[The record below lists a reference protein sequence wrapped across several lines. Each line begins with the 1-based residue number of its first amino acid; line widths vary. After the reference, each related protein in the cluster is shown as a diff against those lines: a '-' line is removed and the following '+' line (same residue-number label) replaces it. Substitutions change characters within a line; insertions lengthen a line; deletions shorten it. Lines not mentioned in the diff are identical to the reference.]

1 MRQRI
6 IAFLLAVIMI
16 GAVLMA
22 FRMPILR
29 SFSTVLMAEDKL
41 EKVEAMAVLS
51 GGGYDRGNE
60 AVNIYRA
67 G

>member
-22 FRMPILR
+22 FCMPILR

-41 EKVEAMAVLS
+41 EKVEAMAVPKNFLFQATPTN
-51 GGGYDRGNE
+51 Y
-60 AVNIYRA
+60 
-67 G
+67 